1 MNAKYKVTKLPL
13 LVVIDGDTGKVKIE
27 DALEFYEEELVEKQK
42 KAITKVTIKKWKKK
56 IYKTILNE
64 SQTTWFI

>member
-42 KAITKVTIKKWKKK
+42 KERQG
-56 IYKTILNE
+56 E
-64 SQTTWFI
+64 SKAK